1 MAAPRPR
8 GRDGDDRSRVHRVRR
23 LRLPARPAGGHGAA
37 AGRRLGRPLQR
48 AAHRAIPRHR
58 GLPHRDDQSR
68 AARDR
73 GVHPDRDRGPKAR
86 RAGALHAVT
95 PVPVAALVSGGG
107 TNLQALLDALG
118 RDSAVARIT
127 RVVSSRADSAALE
140 RARRADVPVTV
151 LADPADAAELV
162 RAVGDA
168 RLVVLAGYLK
178 RVPPAAVARFR
189 WRLINI
195 HPALLPAFGG
205 DGMYGRR
212 VHEAVLASGVALSGA
227 TVHYVDE
234 EYDRGPILAQWPVP
248 VRADDTPDSLAARVL
263 EVEHRL
269 LPAAVL
275 ALARLGVPERAVRL
289 CAKRAAFITGDN
301 LAVEID

>member
-1 MAAPRPR
+1 M
-8 GRDGDDRSRVHRVRR
+8 
-23 LRLPARPAGGHGAA
+23 
-37 AGRRLGRPLQR
+37 
-48 AAHRAIPRHR
+48 
-58 GLPHRDDQSR
+58 
-68 AARDR
+68 
-73 GVHPDRDRGPKAR
+73 
-86 RAGALHAVT
+86 T

-289 CAKRAAFITGDN
+289 RAKRAAFITGDN